1 MYKYTNGVPLMLDK
15 ETVSKMGLYNINKS
29 RIDVEEN
36 LLICI
41 DRAEELIDED
51 DPLYQCFSK
60 VRDIAE

>member
-1 MYKYTNGVPLMLDK
+1 MLDK

-41 DRAEELIDED
+41 DKAEGLIDED

-60 VRDIAE
+60 VRNMAE